1 MLDQTTNHDHQW
13 QGLNQHINQWLE
25 HRATLLKH
33 YCKVANLPPYE
44 RNDNSLPTIE
54 EIHLFCG
61 DLLDYVSEGH
71 FEIYEEIMDAYEATH
86 HEQMKV
92 SAKIVPEINKT
103 TDLSLQFNDKYTTL
117 KEPDSGEF
125 DLDLCEL
132 GEIMER
138 RFELEDILL
147 EQLRNHTQN

>member
-1 MLDQTTNHDHQW
+1 MLDQTTNHDHQG

-92 SAKIVPEINKT
+92 SAQIVPEINKT

-117 KEPDSGEF
+117 KEPDSDEF

-147 EQLRNHTQN
+147 EQLSNHTQN